1 MTHPSKRFRLL
12 IAISLISGTAV
23 AMSASAYAVDKP
35 ASKSAKTEKSQTKT
49 ATVTKSRSVSP
60 KKEKPVLDDTT
71 LKSIE
76 TASAKLDLKTRKNM
90 NLLADTLQ
98 EQDKAIYNEIRDEE
112 ELSMANI
119 GMLWEAAVERSG
131 TIRYAIEKLSRR
143 DATGK
148 PVEGD
153 NFSKRMLGNLVHL
166 GGVAGSMW
174 TGTPAGLIGS
184 NMIQDIMTGTPQDP
198 TTTRVTDADMV
209 ILAKEVEELQSNLI
223 TLYYNYKHAKEKLAL
238 AEEAQRTINK
248 HCDYAAA
255 ETNPQTEA
263 LKPLMQSLV
272 ESAHQDVLNAQQNL
286 ASSRSALSGVVG
298 PAAVAALDESHKDK
312 KAAL

>member
-1 MTHPSKRFRLL
+1 MTNPAKSFRLL
-12 IAISLISGTAV
+12 IAVGLISATTVGL
-23 AMSASAYAVDKP
+23 SASVYAGGKP
-35 ASKSAKTEKSQTKT
+35 PAKPAKTEKSQAKT
-49 ATVTKSRSVSP
+49 ATVTKSRSLSQ
-60 KKEKPVLDDTT
+60 KAEKPVLDEAAR
-71 LKSIE
+71 KSIE
-76 TASAKLDLKTRKNM
+76 AASAKLDLTTRKNM
-90 NLLADTLQ
+90 NLLANTLQ
-98 EQDKAIYNEIRDEE
+98 EQDRAIYNEIRDEE
-112 ELSMANI
+112 ELSMANV

-184 NMIQDIMTGTPQDP
+184 SMIQDIMSGTPQDP
-198 TTTRVTDADMV
+198 TTTRVTDTDMV
-209 ILAKEVEELQSNLI
+209 ILAKEVEELQNNLI

-248 HCDYAAA
+248 HCDQAAA

-263 LKPLMQSLV
+263 LKPLMQHLV
-272 ESAHQDVLNAQQNL
+272 ESARQDVLNARQNVD
-286 ASSRSALSGVVG
+286 SSRSALSGIVG
-298 PAAVAALDESHKDK
+298 PAAVAALDQNQDK
-312 KAAL
+312 QAAL